1 VRHTSR
7 RRTFV
12 DPLLPQ
18 PSITWLVARD
28 ATGRILEQQEL
39 AAGTDPKPVLAA
51 AREARSDNGWVIEPM
66 GPASSGFFCS
76 RAGERLHVGIERVE
90 PGRPLLR

>member
-1 VRHTSR
+1 MSR

-18 PSITWLVARD
+18 PAPTWLVARD
-28 ATGRILEQQEL
+28 PTARIREQREL
-39 AAGTDPKPVLAA
+39 AAGTDLHAVIAT
-51 AREARSDNGWVIEPM
+51 ARDERSADGWAVEPM

-76 RAGERLHVGIERVE
+76 RAGERVYVGIERAE

>member
-1 VRHTSR
+1 MSR

-18 PSITWLVARD
+18 PSITWPVARD
-28 ATGRILEQQEL
+28 PTRQILEQREL
-39 AAGTDPKPVLAA
+39 APSTDPKPVLDAA
-51 AREARSDNGWVIEPM
+51 MEARIAAGWTVEPM

-76 RAGERLHVGIERVE
+76 RAGERVYVGIERVE